1 MSKEN
6 FFVNRFLFFQEK
18 NQNDYFY
25 NALVYIFEHNKN
37 GALGV
42 VMNKIIPISEEKI
55 FKALDIKTSNDKKHI
70 LNGGP
75 VDINKLFALHDLA
88 NEKESLCVEEGL
100 NLTSSIEVLK
110 SIGQGEFDG
119 KYRLALGYCGWDA
132 GQLDYEVSKN
142 SWLILDNN
150 PSVVFEKDPKD
161 LVKEISG
168 QVGYDIDKIQNS
180 EIITKH

>member
-6 FFVNRFLFFQEK
+6 FFVNKFIFFQEK
-18 NQNDYFY
+18 NLNDYFH

-42 VMNKIIPISEEKI
+42 VVNKIIPISEEKI
-55 FKALDIKTSNDKKHI
+55 FKSLNIKSLNNKKHI

-75 VDINKLFALHDLA
+75 VDINKLFVIHDLA
-88 NEKESLCVEEGL
+88 DEKESLCVADGL
-100 NLTSSIEVLK
+100 SLTSSIDVLK
-110 SIGQGEFDG
+110 NIGQGKFTN

-132 GQLDYEVSKN
+132 GQLDYEVLKN
-142 SWLILDNN
+142 SWLIIDNN
-150 PSVVFEKDPKD
+150 PNIVFDNDPKD

-168 QVGYDIDKIQNS
+168 KVGYDIDKVQNS